1 MNDLSAK
8 VFRTYNASTVLERQL
23 DVKAN
28 EQSVKADT
36 DVNSKVKFYN
46 DCNRDVALL
55 CNHKKAA
62 AKGLKEKLEQI
73 EATI

>member
-1 MNDLSAK
+1 MKDLSAK

-23 DVKAN
+23 EVKAK
-28 EQSVKADT
+28 EQNLKPDV
-36 DVNSKVKFYN
+36 DVNTKVKFYN

-62 AKGLKEKLEQI
+62 AKGLKEKLE
-73 EATI
+73 